1 MINWRMRYLIGE
13 GHILYASD
21 DSPESITEAREY
33 IKRMGLT
40 ADDVRLIKKDGQVL
54 AVTKR
59 RIWDE

>member
-1 MINWRMRYLIGE
+1 MINS

-21 DSPESITEAREY
+21 DSPESIAEAREY

-40 ADDVRLIKKDGQVL
+40 ADDVRLIRKGGQVL
-54 AVTKR
+54 VIAKR